1 MDFAKRA
8 YDHSYHI
15 DPIVRSLLDTDF
27 YKLLMLQFIW
37 KNYYGTQV
45 TFAVTNRTKS
55 VRLTDQIPID
65 ALRAQLDHVRTLRFR
80 ESELVWLRG
89 QTFYG
94 QRGLFEEGFL
104 DFLRT
109 FALPDYNLGL
119 ELGTDGTP
127 TGQYS
132 LEFSGT
138 WVESTLWE
146 IYALEI
152 INEMRY
158 RTIMRGMN
166 KSQLDIMYARA
177 KVKLY
182 DKLIRLDELEHLN
195 LTDFGTRRRHS
206 FLWQEHCVLTAKEV
220 LGAKF
225 TGTSNA
231 HLAQK
236 YDLEAKGTNAHELP
250 MVLAALAGR
259 NGDDVALRDAQYD
272 VLRQWQNVYR
282 GALLVMLPDTFGTTQ
297 FLDGLS
303 PVMARAWTGARPD
316 SKEPIEGGEELV
328 EFWKRNDPA
337 NAQDKLIIFS
347 DGLDVHLPHHT
358 PNGSDIPTIY
368 RHFDGKVRMGFGFG
382 TNLTNDFI
390 DCHPLDPKAMK
401 AVSLVCK
408 VKDADGKPA
417 VKLSDVASKSVGPK
431 DEVTRY
437 RKVFGDKGIKGG
449 SLPNV

>member
-8 YDHSYHI
+8 FDHSYHI

-37 KNYYGTQV
+37 KKYYHTRV
-45 TFAVTNRTKS
+45 SFSVTNRTKS
-55 VRLTDQIPID
+55 VKLAEVID
-65 ALRAQLDHVRTLRFR
+65 INDLRAQLDHVRTLRFTN
-80 ESELVWLRG
+80 SELVWLRG

-94 QRGLFEEGFL
+94 QRNLFEDGFL

-109 FALPDYNLGL
+109 FQLPDYTLRL
-119 ELGTDGTP
+119 EEDATGENY
-127 TGQYS
+127 TGQYV
-132 LEFSGT
+132 LEFDGT
-138 WVESTLWE
+138 WPETTLWE

-152 INEMRY
+152 INELRY

-166 KSQLDIMYARA
+166 RSQLDIMYARA

-182 DKLIRLDELEHLN
+182 DKLTVLSKVEGLN

-220 LGAKF
+220 LGEKF

-231 HLAQK
+231 YLAMK
-236 YDLEAKGTNAHELP
+236 HGLDAKGTNAHELP
-250 MVLAALAGR
+250 MVLAALAG
-259 NGDDVALRDAQYD
+259 NDDAKLKDAQYE

-282 GALLVMLPDTFGTTQ
+282 GGLLIMLPDTFGTTQ

-303 PVMARAWTGARPD
+303 PMMATTWTGARPD

-328 EFWKRNDPA
+328 EFWKRTDPVNAA
-337 NAQDKLIIFS
+337 NKLIIFS
-347 DGLDVHLPHHT
+347 DGLDVHLPGHA
-358 PNGSDIPTIY
+358 PNGADIPTIFN
-368 RHFDGKVRMGFGFG
+368 HFNGRVRMGFGWG
-382 TNLTNDFI
+382 TNLTNDFV
-390 DCHPLDPKAMK
+390 DCHPVDPKAMK

-408 VKDADGKPA
+408 VKSADGRGA
-417 VKLSDVASKSVGPK
+417 VKLSDVMSKATGHA
-431 DEVTRY
+431 DEVARY
-437 RKVFGDKGIKGG
+437 RAVFGNKGMKTGATP
-449 SLPNV
+449 LV